1 MSKTSWLLAAS
12 LIAFQALSA
21 TPVDPRFGGSG
32 WGEDCP
38 PKEPYWCP
46 HYQNCYDL
54 AHRPDDCYAPPSKAG
69 IQVNDVLSPG
79 QGIQEDCQERSTTPG
94 CIATRASLTPSA
106 ELDFHNLPDPIVTSE
121 SPPVDVDEGLPESE
135 NIPRRP
141 TIKDV
146 HGCHIG
152 SSWCETLRLCLPNH
166 RVSDCPNEPF
176 VKALSKAEIDT
187 QDDGDFFIPS
197 NSRADPTRIKKRDFS
212 DCPINYSWCDH
223 FQMCLP
229 ANMMDI
235 CPDSNDERDGTVGV
249 DPVTTDG
256 DERPIKVQTNL
267 SKTLKG
273 LVN

>member
-12 LIAFQALSA
+12 LIAFQTLSA

-79 QGIQEDCQERSTTPG
+79 QGIHEDCQEGSTTPG

-106 ELDFHNLPDPIVTSE
+106 ELDFQNFPDPIVTPE
-121 SPPVDVDEGLPESE
+121 RPPVDVDEALQESE
-135 NIPRRP
+135 NIPKRP

-152 SSWCETLRLCLPNH
+152 SSWCKTLRLCLPNH

-176 VKALSKAEIDT
+176 VKSLSKAEIDT
-187 QDDGDFFIPS
+187 QDAVDAHV
-197 NSRADPTRIKKRDFS
+197 SRADPTRIKKRDAS
-212 DCPINYSWCDH
+212 ECYSWCEYYQKCMPG
-223 FQMCLP
+223 QMEL
-229 ANMMDI
+229 
-235 CPDSNDERDGTVGV
+235 CPDRYMRDGKDIRTIDV
-249 DPVTTDG
+249 
-256 DERPIKVQTNL
+256 I
-267 SKTLKG
+267 
-273 LVN
+273 